1 MWRFYSPRRISLLE
15 GIWAA
20 LSVALAHTLTR
31 RRLPAALL
39 TGALVSLWPKLEAA
53 LYMQPQ
59 YRRLMHLYYR
69 LLEPVYRFRY
79 RHEREE
85 FEQHREEF
93 IERYGFSPEEDV
105 AVELVTLERVIPVV
119 QSQRIDGGLLTVLSI
134 DAYAEGSEV
143 RLRLHLDDE
152 PESWVTPSGLHDFP
166 PMPELAVI
174 VRDDRGHR
182 YPAMPGSGG
191 GGGTSWQ
198 WDFRVHQPIDPAARE
213 LVLEVPEITWQKH
226 EPRRGRAE
234 SVERI
239 QTGPWTFRVAM

>member
-15 GIWAA
+15 GVWAA
-20 LSVALAHTLTR
+20 LSVAVAHTLTR
-31 RRLPAALL
+31 RLLPMALL

-53 LYMQPQ
+53 LHMQPQ
-59 YRRLMHLYYR
+59 FQRLMHLYYR
-69 LLEPVYRFRY
+69 LFESVYRFRY

-93 IERYGFSPEEDV
+93 IERYGFSLEEDV

-119 QSQRIDGGLLTVLSI
+119 QTQSIDGGALTVLSI

-143 RLRLHLDDE
+143 RLRLHLNE
-152 PESWVTPSGLHDFP
+152 ERESSVIPFGQDFP
-166 PMPELAVI
+166 PMPELTLI

-182 YPAMPGSGG
+182 WIAMPGSGG

-198 WDFRVHQPIDPAARE
+198 WDFRAHQPIDPEARE
-213 LVLEVPEITWQKH
+213 LVLEVPEITWRKH
-226 EPRRGRAE
+226 GPKRARAD

-239 QTGPWTFRVAM
+239 QAGPWTFRVSL